1 MHPSSHHGRG
11 DRDDAGFSFVQM
23 LVTMVIAGILIT
35 GVGLTVFQYIGTARN
50 TVLKSNITTAAA
62 SVQNAL
68 ALNPGL
74 RSPPSTV
81 ANLAA
86 GEVPADLLN
95 ELRAT
100 AAFEWKP
107 VEGQDTNG
115 WTLKDNDTPEQMHVQ
130 MIPKGAAVA
139 DAKAAVT
146 LTTLGLA
153 PKVRWLVADYDAV
166 RLQARNADGSWA
178 CALVV
183 LRPDWNQTMA
193 GSTTG
198 VDASIQA
205 AVEGNLR
212 GTWYDA
218 GADIPTDGG
227 LHHCSPTIG
236 TGVLP
241 AAAKGNLDAKDGAAA
256 VKDLLPVDASDWTI
270 PADGT
275 TVVART
281 FGRTLPDFD

>member
-1 MHPSSHHGRG
+1 
-11 DRDDAGFSFVQM
+11 M

-35 GVGLTVFQYIGTARN
+35 GVGLTVFQYIGTARD

-74 RSPPSTV
+74 RNPPSGTST
-81 ANLAA
+81 ADNLAA
-86 GEVPADLLN
+86 GEVPAELLN
-95 ELRAT
+95 ALRAT

-107 VEGQDTNG
+107 VTGKDTDG
-115 WTLKDNDTPEQMHVQ
+115 WTLLDTDTPEQMHVQ
-130 MIPKGAAVA
+130 MIPKGAAFS
-139 DAKAAVT
+139 DAKAAT
-146 LTTLGLA
+146 AALA
-153 PKVRWLVADYDAV
+153 PKVRWLVANYDAV

-227 LHHCSPTIG
+227 LHHCSPTIADDQ
-236 TGVLP
+236 VP
-241 AAAKGNLDAKDGAAA
+241 SASNGNLAAGDATGQA
-256 VKDLLPVDASDWTI
+256 VKDILPVDASNWTI
-270 PADGT
+270 PADT
-275 TVVART
+275 SSTPTVVART